1 MDTRPLMAYL
11 YAAPLVFGQDS
22 SELTPVPELE
32 YQSEQQKVMEAL
44 REMHVGIRWR
54 TYVANIHNFSLAI
67 SESQILHFTGHG
79 EDGNVMIEDDQGKGS
94 LKSQQQIRFLFEERP
109 TKPQLV
115 FVSACHSESVAEAF
129 VNSGIPHV
137 IAVSKNDK
145 VLDQAS
151 LVFAHQFYTHIVQ
164 GQSVEHAFNAARAC
178 VIVEVEQRE
187 G

>member
-1 MDTRPLMAYL
+1 
-11 YAAPLVFGQDS
+11 
-22 SELTPVPELE
+22 
-32 YQSEQQKVMEAL
+32 
-44 REMHVGIRWR
+44 
-54 TYVANIHNFSLAI
+54 
-67 SESQILHFTGHG
+67 
-79 EDGNVMIEDDQGKGS
+79 MIEDDQGKGS

-187 G
+187 GEKFKLLGNGDHSQRIFTYLLPGEFQVETRP